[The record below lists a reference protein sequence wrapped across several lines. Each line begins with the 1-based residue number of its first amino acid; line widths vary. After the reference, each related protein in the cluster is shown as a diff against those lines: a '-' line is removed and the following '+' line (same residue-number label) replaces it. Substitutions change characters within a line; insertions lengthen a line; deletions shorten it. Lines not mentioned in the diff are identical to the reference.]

1 MLAPIACASGEETGP
16 VAPPA
21 SASAAAPDES
31 HSFFPLLADEARA
44 RGYELP
50 LPYGAALVLT
60 PNLPSGKL
68 ETAVTDVTVV
78 APPPT
83 TETLPPETVEP
94 PPEEDVDKRC
104 WTMFGGGP
112 RRELSR
118 PAIDLGIPKGKPIW
132 ARGLKEYIE
141 YPPSYCDG
149 VLYVNTF
156 RGDTW
161 AIEAE
166 TGKVIWKKVSS
177 APKPST
183 PAIAGDKLIV
193 SSKDGTVTA
202 LTRKSGKLVWQLR
215 TNAKVESSP
224 AVAGDTVYFGAT
236 DGRLFAVYPSRKYL
250 SAKVRTF
257 IDFVA
262 ADKRMR

>member
-1 MLAPIACASGEETGP
+1 MPRRILLILAGALA
-16 VAPPA
+16 VA
-21 SASAAAPDES
+21 
-31 HSFFPLLADEARA
+31 L
-44 RGYELP
+44 GV
-50 LPYGAALVLT
+50 GAALVLT

-83 TETLPPETVEP
+83 TETLPPETVAP

-118 PAIDLGIPKGKPIW
+118 PAIDLGIPRGKPIW

-166 TGKVIWKKVSS
+166 TGKVVWKKVSS

-202 LTRKSGKLVWQLR
+202 LTRESGKLVWQLR

-224 AVAGDTVYFGAT
+224 AVAGDTVYFSEHVSLPFRPFPGTLSVAPAEPGPHSIVSGSALPRVRST
-236 DGRLFAVYPSRKYL
+236 SPESPPFSVSEPAPPSE
-250 SAKVRTF
+250 
-257 IDFVA
+257 
-262 ADKRMR
+262 